1 MQDFNYLFSNCLE
14 ITVELSCWKKP
25 DEHILNTEWE
35 NNLDSLLVLLES
47 ACSGVKGKKTNLF
60 CLILVILCEDLVEFK
75 VLQRQ
80 LVFDHTSL
88 TYFCVLQPYL

>member
-35 NNLDSLLVLLES
+35 NNVDSLLVLLES
-47 ACSGVKGKKTNLF
+47 ACSGVKGK
-60 CLILVILCEDLVEFK
+60 
-75 VLQRQ
+75 
-80 LVFDHTSL
+80 
-88 TYFCVLQPYL
+88 